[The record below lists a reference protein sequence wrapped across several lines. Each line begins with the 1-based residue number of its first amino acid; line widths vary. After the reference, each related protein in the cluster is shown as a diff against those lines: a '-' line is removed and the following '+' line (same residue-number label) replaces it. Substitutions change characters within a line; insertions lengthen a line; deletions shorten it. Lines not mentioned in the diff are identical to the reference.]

1 MGIYSMRHPVDWL
14 LCLASIVAERACVY
28 SLDNGVGV
36 TPAMGYNTWDDF
48 RCGGIS
54 ADNVKKVAD
63 AFIKNGLDKVGY
75 EYIGID
81 DCSNQQASSLRT
93 RRLSPTA

>member
-1 MGIYSMRHPVDWL
+1 MLQTL
-14 LCLASIVAERACVY
+14 LFALVACALA
-28 SLDNGVGV
+28 LDNGVGM

-48 RCGGIS
+48 RCGGIN

-75 EYIGID
+75 EYGEVRYTLTMYMLTMSMLK
-81 DCSNQQASSLRT
+81 CLVLSRH
-93 RRLSPTA
+93 RRLLG